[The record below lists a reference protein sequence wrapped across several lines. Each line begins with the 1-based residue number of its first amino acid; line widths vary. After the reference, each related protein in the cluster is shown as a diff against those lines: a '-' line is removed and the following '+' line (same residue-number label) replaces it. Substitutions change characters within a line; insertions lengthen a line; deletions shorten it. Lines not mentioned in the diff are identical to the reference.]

1 MASIRV
7 VVADDDEDV
16 RAALT
21 DVLVVD
27 PRFDVVGSCATGHE
41 VHALV
46 DRARADLVL
55 LDVRMPGGG
64 VEAARV
70 LARHSPPVVV
80 VAVSASTDTSSAAA
94 MLRAGATGYLAKGHL
109 GAQLPDLVA
118 RCAAGETVL
127 ALPHPRSVLDALLR
141 SVGEPDPHPGSPS

>member
-7 VVADDDEDV
+7 VVADDDDDV
-16 RAALT
+16 RAALA
-21 DVLVVD
+21 DVLRAD
-27 PRFDVVGSCATGHE
+27 PRFVVVGSCATGHE

-46 DRARADLVL
+46 DRAGADLVL

-64 VEAARV
+64 VQAVEV
-70 LARHSPPVVV
+70 LARRHPRVVV
-80 VAVSASTDTSSAAA
+80 VAVSASTETSSAAA

-127 ALPHPRSVLDALLR
+127 ALPHPGFVLDHLRRSVA
-141 SVGEPDPHPGSPS
+141 EPDPHPGSPS